1 VECEERIRDLL
12 GNRSEVEFQLKTL
25 CKKLSNLKPVEA
37 EAQHFAEVIRS
48 TAILAEDVSA
58 KVRVLDKAKVTKLL
72 INLRISA
79 NGKGSHSCQFSQLNR
94 ILWTWVYTQFT
105 LQNNLSRC

>member
-72 INLRISA
+72 INLRILA
-79 NGKGSHSCQFSQLNR
+79 NEIGKVHSSCQYRTELPNAS
-94 ILWTWVYTQFT
+94 
-105 LQNNLSRC
+105 SE